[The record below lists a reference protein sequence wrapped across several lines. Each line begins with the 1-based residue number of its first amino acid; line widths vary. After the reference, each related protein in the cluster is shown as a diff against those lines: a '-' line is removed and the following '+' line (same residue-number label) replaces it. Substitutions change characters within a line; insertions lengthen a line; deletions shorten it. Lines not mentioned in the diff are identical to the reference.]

1 LHCCVFAQIKKWGGW
16 NATNGSEKRVPNQEK
31 IYVCDLRKKPKI
43 KQETHKI
50 MGVSL
55 TEAGCHLGCRLLQL
69 LKRFIG

>member
-1 LHCCVFAQIKKWGGW
+1 LLKLRNGGVGI
-16 NATNGSEKRVPNQEK
+16 ATNGSKKRVPNQEK
-31 IYVCDLRKKPKI
+31 IYVCDLRKRPKI

-55 TEAGCHLGCRLLQL
+55 TKASRHLGCRLLQL